1 MEIKKSITNNFFDE
15 WIVLQWTIN
24 GDEFT
29 VEDLISSLSI
39 GIEKGFINPKDKK
52 EIPK

>member
-1 MEIKKSITNNFFDE
+1 MGDYTNNFFE